1 VSIKKTLRIVTSL
14 PKRPPDVKTH
24 HVQPEET
31 GVEGKEDNKGCKEKL
46 TRFRLKLFVK
56 QCT

>member
-1 VSIKKTLRIVTSL
+1 MAIVASL

-31 GVEGKEDNKGCKEKL
+31 GVEGKEDDEGCKENMKEI
-46 TRFRLKLFVK
+46 
-56 QCT
+56 